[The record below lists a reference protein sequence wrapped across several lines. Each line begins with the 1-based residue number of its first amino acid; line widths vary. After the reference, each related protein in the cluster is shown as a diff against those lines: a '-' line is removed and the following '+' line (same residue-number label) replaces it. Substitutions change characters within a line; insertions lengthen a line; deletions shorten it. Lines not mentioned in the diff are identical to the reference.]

1 MQSKTTRTA
10 DVIARPISIQG
21 RIRNALDHY
30 SEIVINQW
38 LVRFPHLKEILTRTE
53 YDIISALDRDG
64 EVLGMNYGYFMT
76 PPLSLSPNWEGNR
89 FQVQMYHCVA
99 SATDWQGQTVLEI
112 GSGRG
117 GGAAYL
123 MEQFCPASLIGLD
136 LSPRAVDF
144 CQRRY
149 AGKPGLSFEVGNA
162 EDLHFPNQV
171 FDIII
176 NVESSLHYPRIERFF
191 AEVLRVLKP
200 GGYFLYADLRWP
212 HEVERWRGQI
222 VGSGLIKLSESDI
235 SAQVLHALELDRE
248 RKRQLIDLYV
258 PRWFRFPFEVVV
270 GLDGQPQLGN
280 RVYLVFALLKPS

>member
-1 MQSKTTRTA
+1 MQSKLTSTA
-10 DVIARPISIQG
+10 NVNARPISLQG

-30 SEIVINQW
+30 SKIVIKEW
-38 LVRFPHLKEILTRTE
+38 LVRFPHLKDILTRTE

-76 PPLSLSPNWEGNR
+76 PPLTLSPNWESNR
-89 FQVQMYHCVA
+89 FQVQMYQRVA
-99 SATDWQGQTVLEI
+99 SATDWKGQTALEI

-162 EDLHFPNQV
+162 EDLPFPDQV
-171 FDIII
+171 FDIVI

-200 GGYFLYADLRWP
+200 RGYFLYADLREP
-212 HEVERWRGQI
+212 HEVERWQAQI
-222 VGSGLIKLSESDI
+222 AGSGLIKLSESDI
-235 SAQVLHALELDRE
+235 SAQVLYAVELDRE
-248 RKRQLIDLYV
+248 RKRQLIERYV
-258 PRWFRFPFEVVV
+258 PRLLRFPLEIIA
-270 GLDGQPQLGN
+270 GLDGQPQLG
-280 RVYLVFALLKPS
+280 RRIYSVFALLKP